1 MELGAKIKRLRL
13 QCGLTQEELAD
24 RCELTKGYISQLEN
38 ELTSPSIQTLLDVL
52 SALGT
57 TAAEFFSE
65 DEEEQVVFTADDF
78 FEKDAEGH
86 IITWLVPNSQRNEME
101 PVLITIRPGSAS
113 VKDMP
118 HEGEEFGFVKKGA
131 VVLHLGKKEYCAKE
145 GDTFYYE
152 SNKVH
157 YLENRSAEDAEVIW
171 VASPPTF

>member
-57 TAAEFFSE
+57 TAAEFFGE
-65 DEEEQVVFTADDF
+65 DEEEQIVFTSDDF

-86 IITWLVPNSQRNEME
+86 VITWLVPNSQRNEME
-101 PVLITIRPGSAS
+101 PILITLRPGCAS

-118 HEGEEFGFVKKGA
+118 HEGEEFGYVLQG
-131 VVLHLGKKEYCAKE
+131 VVTLHLGKKEYTAKR
-145 GDTFYYE
+145 GDSFYYE

-157 YLENRSAEDAEVIW
+157 YLENRSAEDAEVVW

>member
-57 TAAEFFSE
+57 TAAAVLADE
-65 DEEEQVVFTADDF
+65 DEGQVVFTSEDF

-86 IITWLVPNSQRNEME
+86 VITWLVPNSQRNEME
-101 PVLITIRPGSAS
+101 PILITLRAGAAS

-118 HEGEEFGFVKKGA
+118 HEGEEFGFVKKGE
-131 VVLHLGKKEYCAKE
+131 VVLHLGKKEFAAKE
-145 GDTFYYE
+145 GDSFYYE

-157 YLENRSAEDAEVIW
+157 YLENRSAKDAEVIW